1 MCGEWDI
8 PLKNRNNKK
17 QKMGNEFKNLQTKL
31 FVRTVVIMLVAVV
44 AVYALYTFVLHGN
57 FANFVVNF
65 INFFIDDYL
74 QALHIYQAVFRNY
87 MDLYILLAIAIVFL
101 IVLKIY
107 LRGFTK
113 YFNEINK
120 GIDTLI
126 DENSGDV
133 VLSSELV
140 ATEKKMNYIKHT
152 IQQQKLAAELAEQR
166 KNDLVVYLA
175 HDLKT
180 PLTSVIRYLTLL
192 RDENQISEELREKYL
207 SISLEKAE
215 RLEDLIN
222 EFFEITRFNLS
233 SITLEYSRINLTRM
247 LEQLVYEFKPMLL
260 EKNLKCE
267 LDIPPN
273 IMIKIDANK
282 MQRVFDNLL
291 RNAVNYSFD
300 NGTIYIAVKQDE
312 NNLHIKFTNCGNT
325 IPKEKLERIFE
336 QFYRLD
342 TARSSRSGGAGLGL
356 AIAKE
361 IVELHNGTITAESKD
376 ETIEFEVILPLL

>member
-1 MCGEWDI
+1 M
-8 PLKNRNNKK
+8 KNRNNKK

-44 AVYALYTFVLHGN
+44 AVFALYTFVLHGN
-57 FANFVVNF
+57 FANFAVEF
-65 INFFIDDYL
+65 INFFVKDYL

-166 KNDLVVYLA
+166 KNGLVVYLA

-180 PLTSVIRYLTLL
+180 PLTSVIGYLTLL

>member
-1 MCGEWDI
+1 M
-8 PLKNRNNKK
+8 KNRNNKK

-140 ATEKKMNYIKHT
+140 ATEKKINHIKHT
-152 IQQQKLAAELAEQR
+152 LEQRKLAAELSEQR

-180 PLTSVIRYLTLL
+180 PLTSVIGYLTLL
-192 RDENQISEELREKYL
+192 RDENKISEELREKYL

-215 RLEDLIN
+215 HLEDLIN

-233 SITLEYSRINLTRM
+233 NITLEYSRVNLTRM
-247 LEQLVYEFKPMLL
+247 LEQLTYEFKPMFL

-267 LDIPPN
+267 LEIAPDT
-273 IMIKIDANK
+273 MIKCDVNK

-300 NGTIYIAVKQDE
+300 DSTIYIAVKQNGE
-312 NNLHIKFTNCGNT
+312 KLCIQFTNCGNT
-325 IPKEKLERIFE
+325 IPKEKLVRIFE

-342 TARSSRSGGAGLGL
+342 VARSSRSGGAGLGL
-356 AIAKE
+356 AVAKE
-361 IVELHNGTITAESKD
+361 IVELHNGTITAKSEN
-376 ETIEFEVILPLL
+376 EQIEFTVTLPLL

>member
-1 MCGEWDI
+1 
-8 PLKNRNNKK
+8 
-17 QKMGNEFKNLQTKL
+17 MGNEFKNLQTKL

-180 PLTSVIRYLTLL
+180 PLTSVIGYLTLL

-342 TARSSRSGGAGLGL
+342 TACSSRSGGAGLGL

>member
-1 MCGEWDI
+1 M
-8 PLKNRNNKK
+8 KNRNNKK

-140 ATEKKMNYIKHT
+140 ATEKKINHIKHT
-152 IQQQKLAAELAEQR
+152 LEQRKLAAELSEQR

-180 PLTSVIRYLTLL
+180 PPTSVIGYLTLL
-192 RDENQISEELREKYL
+192 RDENKISEELREKYL

-215 RLEDLIN
+215 HLEDLIN

-233 SITLEYSRINLTRM
+233 NITLEYSRVNLTRM
-247 LEQLVYEFKPMLL
+247 LEQLTYEFKPMFL

-267 LDIPPN
+267 LEIAPDT
-273 IMIKIDANK
+273 MIKCDVNK

-300 NGTIYIAVKQDE
+300 DSTIHITVKQNGE
-312 NNLHIKFTNCGNT
+312 NLCIQFTNCGNT
-325 IPKEKLERIFE
+325 IPKEKLVRIFE

-342 TARSSRSGGAGLGL
+342 VARSSRSGGAGLGL
-356 AIAKE
+356 AVAKE
-361 IVELHNGTITAESKD
+361 IVELHNGTITAKSEN
-376 ETIEFEVILPLL
+376 EQIEFTVTLPLL

>member
-1 MCGEWDI
+1 M
-8 PLKNRNNKK
+8 KNRNNKK

-140 ATEKKMNYIKHT
+140 ATEKKINHIKHT
-152 IQQQKLAAELAEQR
+152 LEQRKLAAELSEQR

-180 PLTSVIRYLTLL
+180 PLTSVIGYLTLL
-192 RDENQISEELREKYL
+192 RDENKISEELREKYL

-215 RLEDLIN
+215 HLEDLIN

-233 SITLEYSRINLTRM
+233 NITLEYSRVNLTRM
-247 LEQLVYEFKPMLL
+247 LEQLTYEFKPMFL

-267 LDIPPN
+267 LEIAPDT
-273 IMIKIDANK
+273 MIKCDVNK

-300 NGTIYIAVKQDE
+300 DSTIHITVKQNGE
-312 NNLHIKFTNCGNT
+312 NLCIQFTNCGNT
-325 IPKEKLERIFE
+325 IPKEKLVRIFE

-342 TARSSRSGGAGLGL
+342 VARSSRSGGAGLGL
-356 AIAKE
+356 AVAKE
-361 IVELHNGTITAESKD
+361 IVELHNGTITAKSEN
-376 ETIEFEVILPLL
+376 EQIEFTVTLPLL

>member
-1 MCGEWDI
+1 M
-8 PLKNRNNKK
+8 KNRNNKK

-120 GIDTLI
+120 GIETLI

-180 PLTSVIRYLTLL
+180 PLTSVIGYLTLL

>member
-1 MCGEWDI
+1 M
-8 PLKNRNNKK
+8 KNRNNKK

-180 PLTSVIRYLTLL
+180 PLTSVIGFLTLL

>member
-1 MCGEWDI
+1 
-8 PLKNRNNKK
+8 
-17 QKMGNEFKNLQTKL
+17 MGNEFKNLQTKL

-180 PLTSVIRYLTLL
+180 PLTSVIEYLTLL

>member
-140 ATEKKMNYIKHT
+140 ATEKKINHIKHT
-152 IQQQKLAAELAEQR
+152 LEQRKLAAELSEQR

-180 PLTSVIRYLTLL
+180 PLTSVIGYLTLL
-192 RDENQISEELREKYL
+192 RDENKISEELREKYL

-215 RLEDLIN
+215 HLEDLIN

-233 SITLEYSRINLTRM
+233 NITLEYSRVNLTRM
-247 LEQLVYEFKPMLL
+247 LEQLTYEFKPMFL

-267 LDIPPN
+267 LEIAPDT
-273 IMIKIDANK
+273 MIKCDVNK

-300 NGTIYIAVKQDE
+300 DSTIHITVKQNGE
-312 NNLHIKFTNCGNT
+312 NLCIQFTNCGNT
-325 IPKEKLERIFE
+325 IPKEKLVRIFE

-342 TARSSRSGGAGLGL
+342 VARSSRSGGAGLGL
-356 AIAKE
+356 AVAKE
-361 IVELHNGTITAESKD
+361 IVELHNGTITAKSEN
-376 ETIEFEVILPLL
+376 EQIEFTVTLPLL

>member
-1 MCGEWDI
+1 MN
-8 PLKNRNNKK
+8 NRNNKK
-17 QKMGNEFKNLQTKL
+17 QKMGNEFKHLQTKL
-31 FVRTVVIMLVAVV
+31 FVRTAVIMLIAVV

-87 MDLYILLAIAIVFL
+87 MDLYILLAILIVFL
-101 IVLKIY
+101 IVLKFY
-107 LRGFTK
+107 LRGFTR

-120 GIDTLI
+120 GTDTLI
-126 DENSGDV
+126 DENTGDV
-133 VLSSELV
+133 VLSSELA
-140 ATEKKMNYIKHT
+140 ATEKKMNHIKHT
-152 IQQQKLAAELAEQR
+152 LQQQKLAAELAEQR

-180 PLTSVIRYLTLL
+180 PLTSVIGYLTLL

-215 RLEDLIN
+215 RLEELIN

-267 LDIPPN
+267 LDISPN

-300 NGTIYIAVKQDE
+300 NGNIHIAVKQDE
-312 NNLHIKFTNCGNT
+312 NNLSIKFTNCGNT

-361 IVELHNGTITAESKD
+361 IVGLHHGKISAKSTNGITC
-376 ETIEFEVILPLL
+376 FEVIIPLS

>member
-1 MCGEWDI
+1 
-8 PLKNRNNKK
+8 
-17 QKMGNEFKNLQTKL
+17 MGNEFKNLQTKL

-44 AVYALYTFVLHGN
+44 AVFALYTFVLHGN
-57 FANFVVNF
+57 FANFAVEF
-65 INFFIDDYL
+65 INFFVKDYL

-180 PLTSVIRYLTLL
+180 PLTSVI
-192 RDENQISEELREKYL
+192 
-207 SISLEKAE
+207 
-215 RLEDLIN
+215 
-222 EFFEITRFNLS
+222 
-233 SITLEYSRINLTRM
+233 
-247 LEQLVYEFKPMLL
+247 
-260 EKNLKCE
+260 
-267 LDIPPN
+267 
-273 IMIKIDANK
+273 
-282 MQRVFDNLL
+282 
-291 RNAVNYSFD
+291 
-300 NGTIYIAVKQDE
+300 G
-312 NNLHIKFTNCGNT
+312 
-325 IPKEKLERIFE
+325 
-336 QFYRLD
+336 
-342 TARSSRSGGAGLGL
+342 
-356 AIAKE
+356 
-361 IVELHNGTITAESKD
+361 
-376 ETIEFEVILPLL
+376 

>member
-1 MCGEWDI
+1 M
-8 PLKNRNNKK
+8 KNRNNKK

-57 FANFVVNF
+57 FANFAVEF
-65 INFFIDDYL
+65 INFFVKDYL

-140 ATEKKMNYIKHT
+140 ATEKKINHIKHT
-152 IQQQKLAAELAEQR
+152 LEQRKLAAELSEQR

-180 PLTSVIRYLTLL
+180 PLTSVIGYLTLL
-192 RDENQISEELREKYL
+192 RDENKISEELREKYL

-215 RLEDLIN
+215 HLEDLIN

-233 SITLEYSRINLTRM
+233 NITLEYSRVNLTRM
-247 LEQLVYEFKPMLL
+247 LEQLTYEFKPMFL

-267 LDIPPN
+267 LEIAPDT
-273 IMIKIDANK
+273 MIKCDVNK

-300 NGTIYIAVKQDE
+300 DSTIHIAVKQNGE
-312 NNLHIKFTNCGNT
+312 NLCIQFTNCGNT
-325 IPKEKLERIFE
+325 IPKEKLVRIFE

-342 TARSSRSGGAGLGL
+342 VARSSRSGGAGLGL
-356 AIAKE
+356 AVAKE
-361 IVELHNGTITAESKD
+361 IVELHNGTITAKSEN
-376 ETIEFEVILPLL
+376 EQIEFTVTLPLL

>member
-1 MCGEWDI
+1 M
-8 PLKNRNNKK
+8 KNRYNKK

-180 PLTSVIRYLTLL
+180 PLTSVIGYLTLL

>member
-1 MCGEWDI
+1 
-8 PLKNRNNKK
+8 
-17 QKMGNEFKNLQTKL
+17 MGNEFKNLQTKL
-31 FVRTVVIMLVAVV
+31 FVRTVVIMLVAVVAVV

-180 PLTSVIRYLTLL
+180 PLTSVIGYLTLL

-207 SISLEKAE
+207 SISLEKFLKSSCLAFMIFSAITVYSS
-215 RLEDLIN
+215 LIVSLYSP
-222 EFFEITRFNLS
+222 FTHII
-233 SITLEYSRINLTRM
+233 SITLLLFSCKNCTITITPRQIECLHIVRINLFATM
-247 LEQLVYEFKPMLL
+247 YNHWHL
-260 EKNLKCE
+260 
-267 LDIPPN
+267 
-273 IMIKIDANK
+273 
-282 MQRVFDNLL
+282 
-291 RNAVNYSFD
+291 
-300 NGTIYIAVKQDE
+300 T
-312 NNLHIKFTNCGNT
+312 HITHLF
-325 IPKEKLERIFE
+325 
-336 QFYRLD
+336 
-342 TARSSRSGGAGLGL
+342 
-356 AIAKE
+356 
-361 IVELHNGTITAESKD
+361 
-376 ETIEFEVILPLL
+376 